1 MLNATTHTC
10 IVNEQLYLERGEYD
24 YLGVRRW
31 TKKIVTD

>member
-1 MLNATTHTC
+1 MLQPTC
-10 IVNEQLYLERGEYD
+10 IVNEQLFLERGEYD